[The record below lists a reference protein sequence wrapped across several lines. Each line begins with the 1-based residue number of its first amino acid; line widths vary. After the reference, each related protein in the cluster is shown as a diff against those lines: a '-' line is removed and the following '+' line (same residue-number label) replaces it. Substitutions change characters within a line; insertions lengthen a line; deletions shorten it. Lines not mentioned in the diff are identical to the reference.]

1 MQNIYEV
8 QSANKF
14 KSVVIVIFFLLFT
27 FLATYILSSA
37 AGVYLGYEPGGLG
50 FFGIALIVSGIST
63 FVSYYF
69 SDKIVLGI
77 SGARVATP
85 QEDKLFTQVV
95 ENLCIG
101 AGIPK
106 PKLYVIEDTAPNA
119 FATGR
124 DPEHA
129 VICATTGILFKLNRT
144 ELEGVLGHELTHIR
158 NYDIRLLS
166 VVSVMVGLVAL
177 LADWFLRMSFWGGR
191 NKDDNREG
199 NSFAAIMMVLG
210 IIFAILSPIIAQLIQ
225 LAISRR
231 REFMADAG
239 SVEITRQPQGL
250 ISALEKISK
259 DQEPLEAANKATA
272 HLYII
277 NPFKDKTGRA
287 VEKLAG
293 LFNTH
298 PPISERVKILKNMI

>member
-8 QSANKF
+8 QSANKI
-14 KSVVIVIFFLLFT
+14 KSAVIVIL
-27 FLATYILSSA
+27 FLAFSFLAVYILATAS
-37 AGVYLGYEPGGLG
+37 GLYLGYEPGGLG
-50 FFGIALIVSGIST
+50 FVGIALIISGIST

-77 SGARVATP
+77 SGARKANS
-85 QEDKLFTQVV
+85 QEDKLFTQVI

-106 PKLYVIEDTAPNA
+106 PKLYVINDTAPNA

-124 DPEHA
+124 DPDHA
-129 VICATTGILFKLNRT
+129 VVCATTGLLSKLTRT
-144 ELEGVLGHELTHIR
+144 ELEGVMAHELSHIR

-166 VVSVMVGLVAL
+166 IVSVMVGLIAL
-177 LADWFLRMSFWGGR
+177 LGDWFLRMTFWGGR
-191 NKDDNREG
+191 KDDNREG
-199 NSFAAIMMVLG
+199 NSFAAIIMVVA

-239 SVEITRQPQGL
+239 GVELTRQPQGL
-250 ISALEKISK
+250 ISALEKISQ
-259 DQEPLEAANKATA
+259 DHEPLEAANKATA
-272 HLYII
+272 HLYIV
-277 NPFKDKTGRA
+277 NPFKDKSGRA

-298 PPISERVKILKNMI
+298 PPISERVKTLKNMI